1 MKSVYAAIVLF
12 VAFIAFNCTKALGQ
26 VNKSNIIAKEV
37 TYLCNGVQMKSYVA
51 YDAAIKGKRPAIVVV
66 PEWWGNNEYAKKRA
80 RMLAELGYIAIAA
93 DIYGEGKQAADP
105 QAAQAYATP
114 FYKNPNLAQACIE
127 SAINQ
132 LKTYPQT
139 DAQKIAAI
147 GYCFG
152 GSMVLNAI
160 KLGTDLKGVVSFHG
174 GLATVP
180 AQRGV
185 IKGRILVCHGA
196 EDKFVPV
203 TDIEQFRPNLDT
215 AGVQYQII
223 TYPNAVHAFTNP
235 ESTENGKRFHIPI
248 AYNEA
253 ADKRS
258 WEDMKAFL
266 VLIFN

>member
-1 MKSVYAAIVLF
+1 MKSIYKIIVLL
-12 VAFIAFNCTKALGQ
+12 IALLNTKAIAQ
-26 VNKSNIIAKEV
+26 TNKSKIIGTEV
-37 TYLCNGVQMKSYVA
+37 VYPCNGIQMKSYVV

-80 RMLAELGYIAIAA
+80 YMLAELGYIAIAA

-105 QAAQAYATP
+105 QTAQSYATP

-127 SAINQ
+127 AAINQ
-132 LKTYPQT
+132 LKSYPQT
-139 DAQKIAAI
+139 DAQNIAAI

-160 KLGTDLKGVVSFHG
+160 KLGTDVKGVVSFHG

-185 IKGRILVCHGA
+185 VKGRILVCHGA

-203 TDIEQFRPNLDT
+203 SDIEQFRLNLDT
-215 AGVQYQII
+215 AGVFYQFIV
-223 TYPNAVHAFTNP
+223 YPNAVHAFTNP
-235 ESTENGKRFHIPI
+235 ESTDNGKRFKIPI

-266 VLIFN
+266 TLIFN

>member
-1 MKSVYAAIVLF
+1 MKIQYAAIALLISF
-12 VAFIAFNCTKALGQ
+12 FAFINTKAIGQ
-26 VNKSNIIAKEV
+26 VSKSNIIGSEV
-37 TYLCNGVQMKSYVA
+37 TYQCNGVQMKSYVA
-51 YDAAIKGKRPAIVVV
+51 YDAALKGKRPAIVVV

-105 QAAQAYATP
+105 SSAQLLATP

-132 LKTYPQT
+132 LKSYPQT
-139 DAQKIAAI
+139 DPQRVAAI

-180 AQRGV
+180 AQRAAV
-185 IKGRILVCHGA
+185 KGRILVCHGA
-196 EDKFVPV
+196 DDKFISIA
-203 TDIEQFRPNLDT
+203 DLEQFRLNLDT
-215 AGVQYQII
+215 AGVAYQFI

-235 ESTENGKRFHIPI
+235 ESTEKGKRFQLPI
-248 AYNEA
+248 AYNEV

>member
-1 MKSVYAAIVLF
+1 MKSLYTAIVLLIAF
-12 VAFIAFNCTKALGQ
+12 FAFINTKSFAQ
-26 VNKSNIIAKEV
+26 ANKSNIIGTEV
-37 TYLCNGVQMKSYVA
+37 TYQCNGVQMKSYVA

-93 DIYGEGKQAADP
+93 DIYGEGKQTADP
-105 QAAQAYATP
+105 QTAQSYATP

-180 AQRGV
+180 TQRGV
-185 IKGRILVCHGA
+185 VKGRILVCHGA
-196 EDKFVPV
+196 EDKFISV
-203 TDIEQFRPNLDT
+203 TDLEQFRLNLDT
-215 AGVQYQII
+215 TGVAYQFI

-235 ESTENGKRFHIPI
+235 ASTENGKRFQLPI

-258 WEDMKAFL
+258 WEDMKAFFI
-266 VLIFN
+266 LIFN